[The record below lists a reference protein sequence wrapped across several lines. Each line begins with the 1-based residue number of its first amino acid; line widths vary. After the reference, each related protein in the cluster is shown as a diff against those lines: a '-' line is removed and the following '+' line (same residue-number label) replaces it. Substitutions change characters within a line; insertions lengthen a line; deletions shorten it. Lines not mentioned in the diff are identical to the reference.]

1 MLTCESTTEMAI
13 LPQMEGIMI
22 TFVLDF
28 NNPMK
33 Q

>member
-1 MLTCESTTEMAI
+1 MLTCESTTEMEI
-13 LPQMEGIMI
+13 LPQREGIMI
-22 TFVLDF
+22 ILVLDF

>member
-1 MLTCESTTEMAI
+1 MLTCESITEMAI
-13 LPQMEGIMI
+13 LPQREGIMI
-22 TFVLDF
+22 IFVLDF